1 LKFIFLLNNNKKMHN
16 KYDITSRER
25 KNINRIHKRDSS
37 YITSKNLDET
47 KSIIKWHKNNNSKK
61 GGKSR
66 HIIN

>member
-1 LKFIFLLNNNKKMHN
+1 MHN